1 MHSQGLRLTLAGF
14 YEYYCITYRRALGIA
29 VPEDDVCLKDS
40 LLLLFLLKPC
50 KIPLFHNFG
59 GSVTFTMSRISRHPS
74 KHSRVTLSHIS
85 VQPNMRFGIECCGY
99 GTARHG

>member
-29 VPEDDVCLKDS
+29 VPEDVVGLKES

-50 KIPLFHNFG
+50 KIPLSLLLG
-59 GSVTFTMSRISRHPS
+59 VPS
-74 KHSRVTLSHIS
+74 LSDCHLFRV
-85 VQPNMRFGIECCGY
+85 
-99 GTARHG
+99 